1 MVIERR
7 LKLDFPKILLIIFAV
22 IWTVLAIE
30 PKYRF
35 DWFLENIIVFLSL
48 PLVILSYYKF
58 RLSNFSYLA
67 IFVML
72 TLDIL
77 GAYYTFGETPWGHW
91 LSRIFGWQRNN
102 YDRIAHFSY
111 GLLIAPV
118 AAEIFAKFTPVKNKF
133 ILYVAAFAVILS
145 GGSIYEIM
153 EYVVGIIVKP
163 EAGLAFLGF
172 QGDIWDTQKDMILQ
186 GLGAILGLTTW
197 SMVRKKESNLTN
209 S

>member
-1 MVIERR
+1 M
-7 LKLDFPKILLIIFAV
+7 KLDFPKILLIIFAI

-30 PKYRF
+30 PKYRY
-35 DWFLENIIVFLSL
+35 DWFLENIIIFLSL
-48 PLVILSYYKF
+48 PVAILSYYKF

-77 GAYYTFGETPWGHW
+77 GAHYTFGETPWGYW
-91 LSRIFGWQRNN
+91 LNEVLGWQRNN

-111 GLLIAPV
+111 GLLMAPV
-118 AAEIFAKFTPVKNKF
+118 AAEIFAKFILTKNKL
-133 ILYVAAFAVILS
+133 ILCVVAFAVTLS
-145 GGSIYEIM
+145 AGSIYEIM

-186 GLGAILGLTTW
+186 GLGAIMGLATW
-197 SMVRKKESNLTN
+197 SMVRRK
-209 S
+209 